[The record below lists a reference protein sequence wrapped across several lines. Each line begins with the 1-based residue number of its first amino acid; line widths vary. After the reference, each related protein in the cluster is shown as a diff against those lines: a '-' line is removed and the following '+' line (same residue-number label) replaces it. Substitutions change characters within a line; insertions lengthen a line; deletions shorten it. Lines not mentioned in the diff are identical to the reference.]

1 MAAISQA
8 DLIAHLPALTAA
20 GIGLRHGC
28 TSVSCLSGFQHSTL
42 GLSSSPSSRRAP
54 TYRPFGGR
62 VRSGSRPGPAI
73 DRLLKPGAAFATVRT
88 LARVDV
94 AGTRGERDNPMS
106 EDHVKYDSQLIQK
119 FADRLYAEA
128 ERVVL
133 QSTVVATLVGA
144 TAGYVIAAL
153 TRVQTVGFVLVCAVV
168 AAGMGYVRGREKAF
182 TLKWQAQQALCLMHT
197 ERSTRFVAV
206 SVSRRSAEAVLHSDR
221 PAEQGTTS

>member
-1 MAAISQA
+1 MRRVPALHPQRRGACYGESACSAEKLLPSTFLTLKVSASASSKQRTLMAAISQA

-94 AGTRGERDNPMS
+94 AGRKG
-106 EDHVKYDSQLIQK
+106 
-119 FADRLYAEA
+119 
-128 ERVVL
+128 
-133 QSTVVATLVGA
+133 
-144 TAGYVIAAL
+144 
-153 TRVQTVGFVLVCAVV
+153 
-168 AAGMGYVRGREKAF
+168 
-182 TLKWQAQQALCLMHT
+182 
-197 ERSTRFVAV
+197 
-206 SVSRRSAEAVLHSDR
+206 
-221 PAEQGTTS
+221 